1 MRRLYNLFVCFGLLC
16 QCVLL
21 QAQNNVTVSGTVI
34 DADTKETVIGA
45 SVLVTGTTNGTV
57 TDIDGNF
64 SLSAPEGAELTVSY
78 IGYNDYRF
86 TAMEGNFQIDL
97 KPSKEFLQESIV
109 VGYGTVKKENLTGAV
124 DQVNS
129 DVFEGRPASNVTQ
142 MLEGAIPNLN
152 ISLSDGKPGRTASY
166 NVRGITSI
174 GGGGSALVLIDG
186 VEGDPSLLNPNDIE
200 SVSVL
205 KDAASSS
212 IYGSRA
218 TYGVVLITTKSAKE
232 NDSKCTITYTGN
244 VSFLQPTAIPDIVDD
259 GYVYA
264 RLFYDAWYSS
274 RGSQPT
280 GMNKGQEFSR
290 SWMEDFRQLK
300 KDGIQQTTFVQDGKY
315 VYYGNTNY
323 FDYIYKPFVIAN
335 THNLSASGKTKMMD
349 YYLSGRFYN
358 YDGLFNYNPDKYTT
372 FNVRGKANVQ
382 LLDWLKISEN
392 MDYSY
397 ENQHIPSSYSGE
409 GGGNVWRAISDEG
422 HPSSPVFNPDGTL
435 TKSGAYAIGGLV
447 TGNNYD
453 DRLIKIFKTTTA
465 LKATFLDNTLS
476 FNADFSFSSR
486 DKNQTAKRTT
496 ITYSDAPGVIKNI
509 GTPYID
515 DYFSEYYSTHHTIAT
530 NVFADYE
537 NTFAEKHYF
546 KAMLGFN
553 YERRADK
560 TVYVSRNGLLSPDET
575 ALNMAVGDNYGTN
588 STDIRWRTA
597 GFFGRINYSYDDR
610 YLLELNGRYDGS
622 SQFPVNSQWGFFPS
636 GSIAWRPSMEHYWN
650 VDKSII
656 SNLKIRASIG
666 ELGNGNVESYSF
678 FEKFSFGTLSQ
689 VLDGQSRLRYTSKP
703 SQIPDNLTWETSR
716 TLDAGIDLGFLN
728 GKINV
733 TADIYRRRTYNMYTV
748 GPSLPDTYG
757 DSSPKGN
764 YADMHTDGYEISI
777 SYNDSYDL
785 GGHPFNFGI
794 KATLADS
801 RSWIDKYNNPTKKLS
816 DYYEGMEIGDMWGLV
831 GDGLFQSQ
839 YQIDNYYG
847 PGIPYTNTVT
857 RYRADMSI
865 VPGDIIFKDLN
876 GNKIIDLGSDTEDD
890 PGDREIVGNYMPRY
904 HYSFNLN
911 FEWNGICLS
920 AFIQGIGKQNWYPSG
935 ESPFWGQYN
944 RPYNQALKW
953 MIGNTWTEDNPGAYL
968 PVYTGYYAPF
978 FYGATNSQ
986 YMQNA
991 AYIRLKNLQLG
1002 YNLPKRW
1009 LQKMHLQNVNIYFSG
1024 ENLFTWSPVYRY
1036 TRDFDVVTASKVSDT
1051 DVTAGNMGDG
1061 FNYPTMRSFSIG
1073 LTITY

>member
-45 SVLVTGTTNGTV
+45 SVLVTGTTNGSV
-57 TDIDGNF
+57 TDVDGNF

-264 RLFYDAWYSS
+264 RLFYDAWYTS

-280 GMNKGQEFSR
+280 GINKSQEFSR

-323 FDYIYKPFVIAN
+323 YDYIYKPFVLAN
-335 THNLSASGKTKMMD
+335 THHLSASGKTKMMD

-515 DYFSEYYSTHHTIAT
+515 DYFSEYYSTHHIIAT

-546 KAMLGFN
+546 
-553 YERRADK
+553 
-560 TVYVSRNGLLSPDET
+560 
-575 ALNMAVGDNYGTN
+575 
-588 STDIRWRTA
+588 
-597 GFFGRINYSYDDR
+597 
-610 YLLELNGRYDGS
+610 
-622 SQFPVNSQWGFFPS
+622 
-636 GSIAWRPSMEHYWN
+636 
-650 VDKSII
+650 
-656 SNLKIRASIG
+656 
-666 ELGNGNVESYSF
+666 
-678 FEKFSFGTLSQ
+678 
-689 VLDGQSRLRYTSKP
+689 
-703 SQIPDNLTWETSR
+703 
-716 TLDAGIDLGFLN
+716 
-728 GKINV
+728 
-733 TADIYRRRTYNMYTV
+733 
-748 GPSLPDTYG
+748 
-757 DSSPKGN
+757 
-764 YADMHTDGYEISI
+764 
-777 SYNDSYDL
+777 
-785 GGHPFNFGI
+785 
-794 KATLADS
+794 
-801 RSWIDKYNNPTKKLS
+801 
-816 DYYEGMEIGDMWGLV
+816 
-831 GDGLFQSQ
+831 
-839 YQIDNYYG
+839 
-847 PGIPYTNTVT
+847 
-857 RYRADMSI
+857 
-865 VPGDIIFKDLN
+865 
-876 GNKIIDLGSDTEDD
+876 
-890 PGDREIVGNYMPRY
+890 
-904 HYSFNLN
+904 
-911 FEWNGICLS
+911 
-920 AFIQGIGKQNWYPSG
+920 
-935 ESPFWGQYN
+935 
-944 RPYNQALKW
+944 
-953 MIGNTWTEDNPGAYL
+953 
-968 PVYTGYYAPF
+968 
-978 FYGATNSQ
+978 
-986 YMQNA
+986 
-991 AYIRLKNLQLG
+991 
-1002 YNLPKRW
+1002 
-1009 LQKMHLQNVNIYFSG
+1009 
-1024 ENLFTWSPVYRY
+1024 
-1036 TRDFDVVTASKVSDT
+1036 
-1051 DVTAGNMGDG
+1051 
-1061 FNYPTMRSFSIG
+1061 
-1073 LTITY
+1073 